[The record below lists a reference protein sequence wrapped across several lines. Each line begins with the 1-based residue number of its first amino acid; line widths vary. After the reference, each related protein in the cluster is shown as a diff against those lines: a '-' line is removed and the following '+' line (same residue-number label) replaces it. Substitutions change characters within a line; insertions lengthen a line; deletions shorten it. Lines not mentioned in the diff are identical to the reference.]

1 MINLIK
7 ANLSQVHVISDVF
20 FSGIPFSTLE
30 KKKCTA
36 KLPLVYL
43 VTQLARKKGN
53 YCFGK
58 QTKNCLETP
67 VLTFLANPVLIFLA
81 NLILTYLA
89 NLDIC

>member
-30 KKKCTA
+30 KKRSTCVSSHTA
-36 KLPLVYL
+36 C
-43 VTQLARKKGN
+43 AEKGN
-53 YCFGK
+53 PCFGK
-58 QTKNCLETP
+58 QTKNCLETL
-67 VLTFLANPVLIFLA
+67 VLTLLANPVLIFLA